1 MIFGNGPLKKD
12 PVAPTLA
19 SSLIVVIVLTTHLGG
34 IPFVFS
40 LRHAHAELQLSQQPP
55 LLSAEPNRRVIVF
68 DNDTLD
74 KMFGKSRRSAA
85 NETDSEKISG
95 RSDFPAVGP
104 NRSLLSAIGRRT
116 NSKSAAALR
125 LVESGRTL
133 IQAGENRRAVAV
145 LERALSL
152 EASPFVYFYLARAHY
167 YLADYQRA
175 AEFVEIAEAL
185 FYQQP
190 DWSEELFKL
199 KTVLSTPRGGSEI
212 RPRQNIGWA
221 FPEAR

>member
-1 MIFGNGPLKKD
+1 M
-12 PVAPTLA
+12 APTLTTP
-19 SSLIVVIVLTTHLGG
+19 LIAVIVLSSNLAG

-40 LRHAHAELQLSQQPP
+40 LRQTHAEVQSTKQPP
-55 LLSAEPNRRVIVF
+55 LLSTAPNRRVIVF

-85 NETDSEKISG
+85 NENDPAKIPG
-95 RSDFPAVGP
+95 IPGKSDFPAVGP
-104 NRSLLSAIGRRT
+104 NRSLLSAIGRGT
-116 NSKSAAALR
+116 SSKRAAALR

-133 IQAGENRRAVAV
+133 IQAGENRSAVAV

-190 DWSEELFKL
+190 DWTEELFKL
-199 KTVLSTPRGGSEI
+199 KTVLSTPRGGPEI

>member
-1 MIFGNGPLKKD
+1 MKKD

-19 SSLIVVIVLTTHLGG
+19 NSLIVVIILTTHLGG

-40 LRHAHAELQLSQQPP
+40 LRQTHAEVQSSQQPP

-85 NETDSEKISG
+85 NETDPGKISG

-185 FYQQP
+185 FYQRP

-199 KTVLSTPRGGSEI
+199 KTVLSTPRGGPEI

-221 FPEAR
+221 EVR

>member
-1 MIFGNGPLKKD
+1 M
-12 PVAPTLA
+12 APTLTTP
-19 SSLIVVIVLTTHLGG
+19 LIAVIVLSSHLAG

-40 LRHAHAELQLSQQPP
+40 LRQTQAEVQSTKQPP
-55 LLSAEPNRRVIVF
+55 LLSTAPNRRVIVF

-74 KMFGKSRRSAA
+74 KMFGKSRRSAV

-152 EASPFVYFYLARAHY
+152 EASPFVYFYRARAHY

-190 DWSEELFKL
+190 AWSEELFKL
-199 KTVLSTPRGGSEI
+199 KTALSTPRGGLEI

-221 FPEAR
+221 VPEAR

>member
-1 MIFGNGPLKKD
+1 MSRETM
-12 PVAPTLA
+12 APTLTTP
-19 SSLIVVIVLTTHLGG
+19 LIAVIVLSSHLAD
-34 IPFVFS
+34 IPFFFS
-40 LRHAHAELQLSQQPP
+40 LRQTHAEVQSTKQPP
-55 LLSAEPNRRVIVF
+55 LLSTAPNRRVIVF

-85 NETDSEKISG
+85 NETDPAKIPG
-95 RSDFPAVGP
+95 KSDFPAVGP
-104 NRSLLSAIGRRT
+104 NSSLLSAIGRGT
-116 NSKSAAALR
+116 SSKRAAALR

-185 FYQQP
+185 FYRQP

-199 KTVLSTPRGGSEI
+199 KTVLSTPRDGPEI

-221 FPEAR
+221 VPEPR

>member
-1 MIFGNGPLKKD
+1 MSRETM
-12 PVAPTLA
+12 APTLA
-19 SSLIVVIVLTTHLGG
+19 SSLIVVIILGSHLVD

-40 LRHAHAELQLSQQPP
+40 LPQTHAEVQSTKQPP
-55 LLSAEPNRRVIVF
+55 LLSTAPNRRVIVF

-85 NETDSEKISG
+85 NETDPAKIPG
-95 RSDFPAVGP
+95 KSDFPAVGP
-104 NRSLLSAIGRRT
+104 NRSLLSAIGRGT
-116 NSKSAAALR
+116 SSKRAAALR

-133 IQAGENRRAVAV
+133 IQAGENRRAVAI

-199 KTVLSTPRGGSEI
+199 KTVLSTPRGEPEI

-221 FPEAR
+221 EAR

>member
-1 MIFGNGPLKKD
+1 M
-12 PVAPTLA
+12 APTLA
-19 SSLIVVIVLTTHLGG
+19 SSLIVVIVLSTHLGG

-40 LRHAHAELQLSQQPP
+40 LRQTHAEVQSSQQPP

-85 NETDSEKISG
+85 NETDPGKISG

-104 NRSLLSAIGRRT
+104 NRSLLLAIIGRGT
-116 NSKSAAALR
+116 SSKRAAALR

-152 EASPFVYFYLARAHY
+152 EVSPFVYFYLARAHY

-199 KTVLSTPRGGSEI
+199 KTVLSTSRGGPEI

-221 FPEAR
+221 EAR

>member
-1 MIFGNGPLKKD
+1 M
-12 PVAPTLA
+12 APTLA
-19 SSLIVVIVLTTHLGG
+19 NSLIVVIVLSTHLGG

-40 LRHAHAELQLSQQPP
+40 LRQTHAEVQSSQQPP

-85 NETDSEKISG
+85 NETDPGKISG

-104 NRSLLSAIGRRT
+104 NRSLLSAIGRGT
-116 NSKSAAALR
+116 SSKRAATLR
-125 LVESGRTL
+125 LIESGRTL

-199 KTVLSTPRGGSEI
+199 KTVLSTSRGGPEI

-221 FPEAR
+221 EADSRNHR

>member
-1 MIFGNGPLKKD
+1 M
-12 PVAPTLA
+12 APTLTTP
-19 SSLIVVIVLTTHLGG
+19 LIAVIVLSSHLAG

-40 LRHAHAELQLSQQPP
+40 LRQTHAEVQSSKQPP
-55 LLSAEPNRRVIVF
+55 LLSTEPNRRVIVF

-85 NETDSEKISG
+85 NETDPGKTSG

-104 NRSLLSAIGRRT
+104 NRSLLLAIGRGT
-116 NSKSAAALR
+116 SSKRAAALR

-199 KTVLSTPRGGSEI
+199 KTVLSTPRGESEI

>member
-1 MIFGNGPLKKD
+1 MSRETM
-12 PVAPTLA
+12 APTLTTP
-19 SSLIVVIVLTTHLGG
+19 LIAVIVLSSTLAD

-40 LRHAHAELQLSQQPP
+40 LRQTLAEVQSTKQPP
-55 LLSAEPNRRVIVF
+55 LLSPETNRRVIVF

-85 NETDSEKISG
+85 NETDPAKIPG
-95 RSDFPAVGP
+95 KSDFPAVGP

-133 IQAGENRRAVAV
+133 IQAGENRKAVSV
-145 LERALSL
+145 LEKALSL

-167 YLADYQRA
+167 HLADYQRA

-185 FYQQP
+185 FFEQP
-190 DWSEELFKL
+190 EWSEELLKL
-199 KTVLSTPRGGSEI
+199 KTVLSIPRGGSEV
-212 RPRQNIGWA
+212 RPSQNMGS
-221 FPEAR
+221 

>member
-1 MIFGNGPLKKD
+1 VKKD
-12 PVAPTLA
+12 PVAPILA
-19 SSLIVVIVLTTHLGG
+19 SSLIVVIILTTHLGG

-40 LRHAHAELQLSQQPP
+40 LRHAHAELQSSQQTP
-55 LLSAEPNRRVIVF
+55 LLSTEPNRRVIVF

-85 NETDSEKISG
+85 NETDAVKIPG
-95 RSDFPAVGP
+95 KSDFPAVGP
-104 NRSLLSAIGRRT
+104 NRSLLSAIGRGT
-116 NSKSAAALR
+116 SSKRAAALR

-199 KTVLSTPRGGSEI
+199 KTVLSTSRGGPEI

-221 FPEAR
+221 EAR

>member
-1 MIFGNGPLKKD
+1 MKKD
-12 PVAPTLA
+12 LVAPTLA
-19 SSLIVVIVLTTHLGG
+19 NPLIVVIVLSIHLGG
-34 IPFVFS
+34 IPFVLS
-40 LRHAHAELQLSQQPP
+40 LHQAQAEVQQSKQPP
-55 LLSAEPNRRVIVF
+55 LLAPEPNRRVIVF

-85 NETDSEKISG
+85 NETDPEKISG

-167 YLADYQRA
+167 YLADYQRT

-199 KTVLSTPRGGSEI
+199 KTVLSTPRGGPEI

>member
-1 MIFGNGPLKKD
+1 MASTLTTPLI
-12 PVAPTLA
+12 A
-19 SSLIVVIVLTTHLGG
+19 VIVLSSHLAG

-40 LRHAHAELQLSQQPP
+40 LRQTHAEVQSTKQPP
-55 LLSAEPNRRVIVF
+55 LLSTAPNRRVIVF

-85 NETDSEKISG
+85 NETDPAKIPG
-95 RSDFPAVGP
+95 KSDFPAVGP

-199 KTVLSTPRGGSEI
+199 KTVLSTPRGGPEI

-221 FPEAR
+221 EAR

>member
-1 MIFGNGPLKKD
+1 MSRETM
-12 PVAPTLA
+12 APTLTTP
-19 SSLIVVIVLTTHLGG
+19 LIAVIVLSSNLAD

-40 LRHAHAELQLSQQPP
+40 LRQTLAEVQSTKQPP
-55 LLSAEPNRRVIVF
+55 LLSPETNRRVIVF

-85 NETDSEKISG
+85 NETDPGKIPG
-95 RSDFPAVGP
+95 RSHFPAVGP

-125 LVESGRTL
+125 LVGSGRTL
-133 IQAGENRRAVAV
+133 IQAGENRKAVSV
-145 LERALSL
+145 LEKALSL

-175 AEFVEIAEAL
+175 AQFAKIAETL
-185 FYQQP
+185 FSDQS

-199 KTVLSTPRGGSEI
+199 KAALSAPHGGPEI

>member
-1 MIFGNGPLKKD
+1 
-12 PVAPTLA
+12 
-19 SSLIVVIVLTTHLGG
+19 
-34 IPFVFS
+34 
-40 LRHAHAELQLSQQPP
+40 
-55 LLSAEPNRRVIVF
+55 
-68 DNDTLD
+68 
-74 KMFGKSRRSAA
+74 MFGKSRRSAA
-85 NETDSEKISG
+85 NETGLAKIPGS
-95 RSDFPAVGP
+95 SDFLAVAP

-125 LVESGRTL
+125 LAESGRTW
-133 IQAGENRRAVAV
+133 IQAGENQRAVSV
-145 LERALSL
+145 LEKALSL

-175 AEFVEIAEAL
+175 AQFAKIAETL
-185 FYQQP
+185 FSDQS

-199 KTVLSTPRGGSEI
+199 KAALSAPHGGPEI

>member
-1 MIFGNGPLKKD
+1 MGREKD

-19 SSLIVVIVLTTHLGG
+19 SSLIVIILTSDLGG

-40 LRHAHAELQLSQQPP
+40 LRHAHAELQSSQQPP
-55 LLSAEPNRRVIVF
+55 ILSTEPNRRVIVF

-85 NETDSEKISG
+85 NETDPGKISG

-104 NRSLLSAIGRRT
+104 NRSLLSAIGRGT
-116 NSKSAAALR
+116 SSKRAAALR
-125 LVESGRTL
+125 LIESGRTL

-175 AEFVEIAEAL
+175 AEFV
-185 FYQQP
+185 
-190 DWSEELFKL
+190 
-199 KTVLSTPRGGSEI
+199 
-212 RPRQNIGWA
+212 
-221 FPEAR
+221 

>member
-1 MIFGNGPLKKD
+1 MSRETM
-12 PVAPTLA
+12 APTLTT
-19 SSLIVVIVLTTHLGG
+19 SLIAVIVLSSHLAD

-40 LRHAHAELQLSQQPP
+40 LRQTHAEVQSTKQPP
-55 LLSAEPNRRVIVF
+55 LLSTAPNRRVIVF

-85 NETDSEKISG
+85 NETDPAKIPG
-95 RSDFPAVGP
+95 KSDFPAVGP
-104 NRSLLSAIGRRT
+104 NSSLLSAIGRGT
-116 NSKSAAALR
+116 SSKRAAALR

-199 KTVLSTPRGGSEI
+199 KTVLSTPRGGPEI

-221 FPEAR
+221 EAR

>member
-1 MIFGNGPLKKD
+1 VKKD
-12 PVAPTLA
+12 AVAPTLA
-19 SSLIVVIVLTTHLGG
+19 SSLIVVIVLSTHLAG

-40 LRHAHAELQLSQQPP
+40 LRQTHAEVQQPP

-85 NETDSEKISG
+85 NETDPGKIPG
-95 RSDFPAVGP
+95 RSDLPAVGP

-175 AEFVEIAEAL
+175 AEFIEIAEAL

-190 DWSEELFKL
+190 DWSEELLKL
-199 KTVLSTPRGGSEI
+199 KATLSMPRGGPEI
-212 RPRQNIGWA
+212 RPRQHVGWA

>member
-1 MIFGNGPLKKD
+1 M
-12 PVAPTLA
+12 APTLTT
-19 SSLIVVIVLTTHLGG
+19 SLIAVIVLSSHLAD

-40 LRHAHAELQLSQQPP
+40 LRQTHAEVQSTKQPP
-55 LLSAEPNRRVIVF
+55 LLSTAPNRRVIVF

-85 NETDSEKISG
+85 NETDPAKIPG
-95 RSDFPAVGP
+95 KSDFPAVGP
-104 NRSLLSAIGRRT
+104 NSSLLSAIGRGT
-116 NSKSAAALR
+116 SSKRAAALR

-199 KTVLSTPRGGSEI
+199 KTVLSTPRGGPEI
-212 RPRQNIGWA
+212 GRDKISDGRSRNRA
-221 FPEAR
+221 SRNHR

>member
-1 MIFGNGPLKKD
+1 MSRETM
-12 PVAPTLA
+12 APTLTTP
-19 SSLIVVIVLTTHLGG
+19 LIAVIVLSSHLAG

-40 LRHAHAELQLSQQPP
+40 LRQTHAEVQSTKQPP
-55 LLSAEPNRRVIVF
+55 LLSPETNRRVIVF

-85 NETDSEKISG
+85 NETDPVKIPG
-95 RSDFPAVGP
+95 KSDFPAVGP
-104 NRSLLSAIGRRT
+104 NRSLLSAIGRGTSAKR
-116 NSKSAAALR
+116 AAALR
-125 LVESGRTL
+125 LAESGRTL
-133 IQAGENRRAVAV
+133 IQAGENRRAVDV

-175 AEFVEIAEAL
+175 AEFVDIAEAF

-199 KTVLSTPRGGSEI
+199 KTVLSAPRGGPEI

-221 FPEAR
+221 VPAR

>member
-1 MIFGNGPLKKD
+1 M
-12 PVAPTLA
+12 APTLA
-19 SSLIVVIVLTTHLGG
+19 SSLIVVIVLSTHLGG

-40 LRHAHAELQLSQQPP
+40 LRQTHAEVQSAKQPP
-55 LLSAEPNRRVIVF
+55 LLSPETNRRVIVF

-85 NETDSEKISG
+85 NETDPGKIPG

-133 IQAGENRRAVAV
+133 IQAGENRKAVSV
-145 LERALSL
+145 LEKALSL

-167 YLADYQRA
+167 HLADYQQA

-190 DWSEELFKL
+190 DWSEELLKL
-199 KTVLSTPRGGSEI
+199 KATLSIPRGGPEI
-212 RPRQNIGWA
+212 RPRQNVGWA
-221 FPEAR
+221 FPEVR

>member
-1 MIFGNGPLKKD
+1 MSREKTPM
-12 PVAPTLA
+12 APTLTTP
-19 SSLIVVIVLTTHLGG
+19 LIAVIVLSSQLAG
-34 IPFVFS
+34 IPFVLS
-40 LRHAHAELQLSQQPP
+40 LRQTLAEVQSTKQPP
-55 LLSAEPNRRVIVF
+55 LLSPETNRRVIVF

-85 NETDSEKISG
+85 NETDPGKIPG

-133 IQAGENRRAVAV
+133 IQAGENRRAVSV
-145 LERALSL
+145 LEKALSL

-167 YLADYQRA
+167 NVADYQRA

-185 FYQQP
+185 LYEQT
-190 DWSEELFKL
+190 DWSEELLKL
-199 KTVLSTPRGGSEI
+199 KAALSMPHSGS
-212 RPRQNIGWA
+212 
-221 FPEAR
+221 

>member
-1 MIFGNGPLKKD
+1 M
-12 PVAPTLA
+12 APTLTT
-19 SSLIVVIVLTTHLGG
+19 SLIAVIVLSSPLAD

-40 LRHAHAELQLSQQPP
+40 LRQTHAEVQSTKQPP
-55 LLSAEPNRRVIVF
+55 LLSTAPNRRVIVF

-85 NETDSEKISG
+85 NETDPAKIPG
-95 RSDFPAVGP
+95 KSDFPAVGP
-104 NRSLLSAIGRRT
+104 NSSLLSAIGRGT
-116 NSKSAAALR
+116 SSKRAAALR

-199 KTVLSTPRGGSEI
+199 KTVLSTPRGGAEI

-221 FPEAR
+221 EAR